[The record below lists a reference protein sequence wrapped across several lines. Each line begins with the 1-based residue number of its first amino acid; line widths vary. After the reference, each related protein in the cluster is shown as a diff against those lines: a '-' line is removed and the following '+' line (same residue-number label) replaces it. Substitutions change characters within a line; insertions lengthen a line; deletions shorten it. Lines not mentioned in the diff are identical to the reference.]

1 MGSNKKKETKGNF
14 KFLIIVAV
22 ALVSAFLVNTFL
34 YTNTRVIGD
43 SMAPLLKDNDWIITD
58 RLVYLRSNP
67 SLDDI
72 VVIHKKDVFDQPIVK
87 RVIGVPLDTLEIK
100 AGKLYRNHKL
110 VQNDFAAMDKSENM
124 KKITVPKNCYFLMG
138 DNRKVSNDSRR
149 WKNPFVRRDE
159 LIGKAVFKY
168 FPKFINLR

>member
-43 SMAPLLKDNDWIITD
+43 SMAPLLKNNDWIITD
-58 RLVYLRSNP
+58 RLVYLRSDP
-67 SLDDI
+67 SFGDI
-72 VVIHKKDVFDQPIVK
+72 VVIHKKDVLDQPIVK
-87 RVIGVPLDTLEIK
+87 RVIGVPLDTLEIE